1 MSPDDRRYTQEHEWI
16 LVEDQDSKRALAG
29 ITDFAQK
36 QLGDIVY
43 FELPKVGD
51 TVTHMGKLGEVE
63 SVKAVSDLYSPVNGV
78 VIETNSELA
87 DHPELTNNDPFG
99 AGWLI
104 RIAVADLAEIDS
116 LMSAAEYDAYTAGL
130 S

>member
-63 SVKAVSDLYSPVNGV
+63 SVKAV
-78 VIETNSELA
+78 
-87 DHPELTNNDPFG
+87 HPELTNNDPFG